1 MHKKNLWEKFVYSHK
16 ENSGNDENLL
26 PRLVREPLTFA
37 LHSHPQYTI
46 FSVFTTIKIRRI

>member
-26 PRLVREPLTFA
+26 PRPVREPLTFA